1 MKAKDMYV
9 TLNGL
14 RIHAYHGINRQEQTV
29 GADFLIDLR
38 MKTDFTEAAKTDELK
53 GTINY
58 AAVYDIIKDEMRI
71 SSKLLEHVCDR
82 IAKRLFCTSNKITEI
97 EIKLYKENPPMGAQV
112 KKCGV
117 EVKYTR

>member
-14 RIHAYHGINRQEQTV
+14 RIHACHGIGRQEQTI

-38 MKTDFTEAAKTDELK
+38 IKTDFTEAAKNDELE

-58 AAVYDIIKDEMRI
+58 ATVYDIVKKEMGI
-71 SSKLLEHVCDR
+71 SSKLLEHVCER
-82 IAKRLFCTSNKITEI
+82 IAKRLFCMFNKIEEI

-112 KKCGV
+112 KKCGA